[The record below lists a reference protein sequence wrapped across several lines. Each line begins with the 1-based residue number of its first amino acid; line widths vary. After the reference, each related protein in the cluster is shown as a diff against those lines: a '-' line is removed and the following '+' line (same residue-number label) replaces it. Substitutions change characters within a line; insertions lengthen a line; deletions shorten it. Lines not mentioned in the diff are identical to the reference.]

1 MVKKCQQN
9 KIINPRTKRCV
20 KKDGAIGRKL
30 QGKATKYMDTP
41 ALRKA
46 VAKEKAKGKKAFSIP
61 KRTKLIVGELRDK
74 LVKNGYSRSVVTRM
88 RKADLEKLPPK
99 PAKKVRKRRTKKE
112 MAEAKAMGME
122 DRDAPKS
129 KPKASRTPVAKKP
142 VAKKGTKAEKALQ
155 ALLGGTTNFR
165 DRKPVSMGTLQ
176 NEMKEIIA
184 MTKNKYGTISLP
196 PNVKTI
202 QDLIGLVIKEYP
214 RVKPK
219 VIAGIVYQ
227 TYDATQDNTDNNF
240 RDLSPLKYPGKIT
253 KEQEQQLLQT
263 EPDVNITTTR
273 KKRLALAKRMTRVV
287 GEPTTFKNVR
297 YLYDSM
303 DLDSPYGN
311 WEY

>member
-1 MVKKCQQN
+1 MVKKCAQN
-9 KIINPRTKRCV
+9 KIKNPRTKRCV

-30 QGKATKYMDTP
+30 QGKPKKYMDTP

-46 VAKEKAKGKKAFSIP
+46 IAKEKAKGKKAFSIP
-61 KRTKLIVGELRDK
+61 KRTKLLVGELRDK
-74 LVKNGYSRSVVTRM
+74 LVKNGYSRSVVSRM
-88 RKADLEKLPPK
+88 RKEDLEKLPPK
-99 PAKKVRKRRTKKE
+99 PAKK
-112 MAEAKAMGME
+112 
-122 DRDAPKS
+122 
-129 KPKASRTPVAKKP
+129 PVAKKR
-142 VAKKGTKAEKALQ
+142 VAKKGIKAEKALQ

-263 EPDVNITTTR
+263 DPDVNITTTR